1 MVTLINICIY
11 KGMSSQ
17 QDIFFFF
24 FFHFFDL
31 QMKKYAQKRG
41 LIIYQLTLANLV
53 NKLVMG
59 GVI

>member
-1 MVTLINICIY
+1 MVILINICIY

-17 QDIFFFF
+17 QDIIFFIL
-24 FFHFFDL
+24 FHFFDL
-31 QMKKYAQKRG
+31 QMNKYAQKTG

-53 NKLVMG
+53 NNLLTG